1 MGRKKRTYV
10 EHHKQTLGEQIEN
23 PETYGVRTKPRA
35 AKRHRGDSDDE
46 EGAVPGELSH
56 RILEVAREQ
65 QEEVA
70 AEDSDDAG
78 AVGGDAREALA
89 AAMRGLAGGASDSDD
104 DDAGDG
110 GGLGGDDWSDPG
122 DAGWE
127 EEWEEEMNGQDEAAL
142 AAFMAPGARDARQK
156 TLSDVILEKIREK
169 QAAAGLSEVPR

>member
-1 MGRKKRTYV
+1 MGRKKREYV
-10 EHHKQTLGEQIEN
+10 EYHKQSLGEQIED

-35 AKRHRGDSDDE
+35 PKRHRGTGESDEE

-65 QEEVA
+65 QEEVE
-70 AEDSDDAG
+70 AEDDEDVG

-89 AAMRGLAGGASDSDD
+89 AAMRGLAGAASDSDD
-104 DDAGDG
+104 EDAAGA
-110 GGLGGDDWSDPG
+110 LGDDWSDPG
-122 DAGWE
+122 DGAWE

-142 AAFMAPGARDARQK
+142 AAFMAPGARDARHK